1 MSEQHK
7 VSAEMQSAFVDG
19 QLDAAEWERVAAR
32 IEGDAQLREDLGA
45 LRTVKDMVQHA
56 YAVPP
61 ARPHRAGRGILHR
74 WTAVAA
80 ASAVFSVAGWFG
92 HAWWSGDPQQDP
104 SAGYALRGDWR
115 SLDRNHV
122 LVHVSSGRREALVT
136 ALDEVEDVLRSAR
149 STHRSIEVEI
159 VANGTGLDLLH
170 AGVTPYAARVAAMRA
185 EFPNLG
191 LVACGQTVQRLRE
204 QGIAIELL
212 PGTEVAPSALD
223 QVVKRLQTGWV
234 YVRA

>member
-1 MSEQHK
+1 MRMRCRPRGRT
-7 VSAEMQSAFVDG
+7 AP
-19 QLDAAEWERVAAR
+19 DAR
-32 IEGDAQLREDLGA
+32 D
-45 LRTVKDMVQHA
+45 
-56 YAVPP
+56 P
-61 ARPHRAGRGILHR
+61 A
-74 WTAVAA
+74 
-80 ASAVFSVAGWFG
+80 
-92 HAWWSGDPQQDP
+92 
-104 SAGYALRGDWR
+104 
-115 SLDRNHV
+115 SLDGGERRRRV
-122 LVHVSSGRREALVT
+122 LDRGLVRARLVEQRPAAGPLLPATRCGVTGDRSIAITCWYTSARGGVKALVT

-170 AGVTPYAARVAAMRA
+170 AGITPYAARVAAMRA

-191 LVACGQTVQRLRE
+191 LVACGQTLQRLRE
-204 QGIAIELL
+204 QGIAVELL